1 MPAGIKQFMSVSAIA
16 FIAVSTLSSS
26 ANADT
31 NVIPNM
37 TMSITTDQGSSVFN
51 PAEYGNAW
59 GNPNGTFSFL
69 GSKGQQGN
77 YGLGWSMLV
86 NPDPFVIA
94 NFVVTNNSAFD
105 QTFTITVT
113 LPTNSGG
120 LNSFIGGSVTGSVTD
135 LNGNGATLSSP
146 AAGSIY
152 GAIIDNNVVE
162 TLLDDPFSVSTG
174 AFQSNTVGPASF
186 GDPIP
191 NQPYLPLVTTNIG
204 ITLSFVLSAGD
215 SASFTSIF
223 VVEYAVIPGPAG
235 LAMLGLA
242 GLFAGARRRR
252 A

>member
-16 FIAVSTLSSS
+16 FIAVATLSSS

-37 TMSITTDQGSSVFN
+37 TMSITTDQGSSIFN
-51 PAEYGNAW
+51 PADYGSAW

-69 GSKGQQGN
+69 GSKGQAGN

-105 QTFTITVT
+105 QTFSITVT
-113 LPTNSGG
+113 LPTNSGN

-135 LNGNGATLSSP
+135 LNGDGATLSSP

-152 GAIIDNNVVE
+152 SAIIDNNVVE

-174 AFQSNTVGPASF
+174 AFQSNTVGPADF
-186 GDPIP
+186 GSPIP
-191 NQPYLPLVTTNIG
+191 SQPYLPLVTTNIG
-204 ITLSFVLSAGD
+204 ITLTFTLSAGD

-235 LAMLGLA
+235 LAMLGVA
-242 GLFAGARRRR
+242 GLFAGSRRRR